1 MFRSPH
7 RRRETGRGTECPF
20 DLLVC
25 CAERCPAPEES
36 ADRRT
41 AARAQGRTG
50 LPNFSHPTRSAISS
64 SSQGGRGGPRRGDGA
79 VRAPPVHVLP
89 PAVPVTRAT
98 GAPSSL
104 CARGQPQKAA
114 DDWVGGVSS
123 TRLTPRAPYGLPPPY
138 PLPCASAA
146 VEPSVPRAEAR
157 VLTCR
162 CPRSPGRKAAPR
174 PVGFGLGL
182 QQERERHFHA
192 RECMLVRSV

>member
-138 PLPCASAA
+138 PLRVPLLRSSPPCREQKRVSSRVAARGALGGRPRRALWDSVWACSRRGSVTSTLASA
-146 VEPSVPRAEAR
+146 
-157 VLTCR
+157 CW
-162 CPRSPGRKAAPR
+162 
-174 PVGFGLGL
+174 
-182 QQERERHFHA
+182 
-192 RECMLVRSV
+192 